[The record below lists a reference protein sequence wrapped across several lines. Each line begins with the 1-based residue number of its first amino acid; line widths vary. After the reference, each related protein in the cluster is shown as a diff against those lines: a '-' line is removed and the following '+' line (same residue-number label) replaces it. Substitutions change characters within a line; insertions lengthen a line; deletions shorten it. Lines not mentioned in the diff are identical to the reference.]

1 MAFQKSAEDQGEKVA
16 YVASF
21 ESFDFK
27 DFAFDDDLKQNNENY
42 YRSSFYKI
50 YKLNNNR
57 N

>member
-42 YRSSFYKI
+42 YR
-50 YKLNNNR
+50 
-57 N
+57 